1 MVTRKENNMDLKNKV
16 IEKTED
22 NNSYIKIYFTDKTIL
37 EVFAVNRLHS
47 GVGLESRIISIGNG
61 D

>member
-1 MVTRKENNMDLKNKV
+1 MDLKNKV